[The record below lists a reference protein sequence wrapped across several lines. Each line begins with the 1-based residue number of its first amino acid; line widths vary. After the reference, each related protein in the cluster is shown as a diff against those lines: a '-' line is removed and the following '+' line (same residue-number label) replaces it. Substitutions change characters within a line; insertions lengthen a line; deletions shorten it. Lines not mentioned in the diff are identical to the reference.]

1 MTFKNLILIILCI
14 SFSGCF
20 SAPIAYIT
28 NQGSNTVSVVDI
40 KKKKIRQ
47 EISVGNGPV
56 GIAISLKQSY
66 AYISN
71 ANDSSVSVLDLQRNE
86 VIKTIKLNGTPV
98 GITKSTNEDYIFVSD
113 WFNSEIYVI
122 ETKS

>member
-1 MTFKNLILIILCI
+1 MPFKNLILVILCI
-14 SFSGCF
+14 FLSGCF

-40 KKKKIRQ
+40 KKKKNRQ

-56 GIAISLKQSY
+56 GIAISLKQSH

-71 ANDSSVSVLDLQRNE
+71 ANDSSVSVLDLQLVRLLRQSNLTE
-86 VIKTIKLNGTPV
+86 RQLELLNLPTKTISL
-98 GITKSTNEDYIFVSD
+98 
-113 WFNSEIYVI
+113 
-122 ETKS
+122 